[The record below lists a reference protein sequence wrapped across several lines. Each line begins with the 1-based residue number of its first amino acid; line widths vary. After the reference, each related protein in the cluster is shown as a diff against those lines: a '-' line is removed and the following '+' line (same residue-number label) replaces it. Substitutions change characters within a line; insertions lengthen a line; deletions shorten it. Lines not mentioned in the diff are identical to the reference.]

1 MVGLARHRRQNRSAP
16 AGLTG
21 GALFGALFLVA
32 PAPASSQS
40 VTAEGPGI
48 LVIESGE
55 SSRPAAHAYLGAFR
69 RTLASELGTSV
80 PVYVEAP
87 ERNIP
92 PREGSTRTLGPI
104 ATLLAPIGG
113 MVLQF
118 AVSRTREFKADA
130 TGAEIS
136 GRPLALASA
145 LQKLKAS
152 ARRVPMMIPPSVG
165 AVVQVAPLPALGGG
179 VAKLFSTH
187 PATAARME
195 RLQQIATKMD
205 KG

>member
-1 MVGLARHRRQNRSAP
+1 
-16 AGLTG
+16 
-21 GALFGALFLVA
+21 
-32 PAPASSQS
+32 
-40 VTAEGPGI
+40 
-48 LVIESGE
+48 
-55 SSRPAAHAYLGAFR
+55 
-69 RTLASELGTSV
+69 
-80 PVYVEAP
+80 
-87 ERNIP
+87 
-92 PREGSTRTLGPI
+92 
-104 ATLLAPIGG
+104 

-118 AVSRTREFKADA
+118 AVSRTRESKADA

-136 GRPLALASA
+136 GRPPALASA